1 VSESRYQWA
10 RKSLD
15 ELVDFY
21 YSEIRPA
28 MREAGY
34 DPEGEWPRYGWLADH
49 GFGGLSRTL
58 RDHHNLTLKEFFV
71 DEVGIG
77 TDTDR
82 TEDGDG
88 YDWGIRNGD
97 TIDAITTYLSTQRD
111 RGELAASTIRSRRS
125 RLAEYGRLYEQEHGA
140 VSIVRNLDDLSTRSE
155 ENNRC
160 MAVLDKL
167 NRRLSTDQSRLK
179 YLSDIQ
185 QFYDFQIRFN
195 GATYNPVEGANKQF
209 RWKVDSQDNQTVD
222 AEGMRAIYEAADT
235 ISNELLVLA
244 LGAWGLRP
252 NEVAAL
258 TADQFVIG
266 DDDDD
271 RIVFEERKNGPGEV
285 TVLFGID
292 VLTQR
297 IHDLDGQ
304 AWSGYLFP
312 SPQSSCGHIT
322 AKTVT
327 NRFKRLADD
336 AGVTVEGETPTAK
349 MGRRF
354 WYATYND
361 AMKQMLA
368 GLEDIAADQGS
379 SSAQIVSDNYLS
391 QAEKRRYRRDAM
403 REELSRV
410 FDTSGGDD
418 E

>member
-1 VSESRYQWA
+1 VSESQYQWA
-10 RKSLD
+10 GKSLD
-15 ELVDFY
+15 KLVDFY

-28 MREAGY
+28 MREADY
-34 DPEGEWPRYGWLADH
+34 NPEGEWPRYEWLADH

-58 RDHHNLTLKEFFV
+58 RDYHDLTLKEFFV
-71 DEVGIG
+71 DEVGLG
-77 TDTDR
+77 TDSQRTDSDSY
-82 TEDGDG
+82 E
-88 YDWGIRNGD
+88 WGIRNSE
-97 TIDAITTYLSTQRD
+97 TVEAITTYLSTQRD

-140 VSIVRNLDDLSTRSE
+140 VSIVRHLDDLSTQSA

-209 RWKVDSQDNQTVD
+209 RWSVDSQDNQTVNAD
-222 AEGMRAIYEAADT
+222 GMRAIYAATDT
-235 ISNELLVLA
+235 IADELLVLA

-258 TADQFVIG
+258 TADKFIV
-266 DDDDD
+266 DDEDDD

-285 TVLFGID
+285 TVLFGVD
-292 VLTQR
+292 VLSQR

-304 AWSGYLFP
+304 AWTGYLFP
-312 SPQSSCGHIT
+312 SPQSSSGHIT
-322 AKTVT
+322 AGTVN
-327 NRFKRLADD
+327 NRFKRLAEA
-336 AGVTVEGETPTAK
+336 AGVTVDGKTPTAK

-354 WYATYND
+354 WYATYN
-361 AMKQMLA
+361 AATKQMLA

-379 SSAQIVSDNYLS
+379 SSAKIVSDNYLS

-403 REELSRV
+403 QEELASV
-410 FDTSGGDD
+410 FET
-418 E
+418 